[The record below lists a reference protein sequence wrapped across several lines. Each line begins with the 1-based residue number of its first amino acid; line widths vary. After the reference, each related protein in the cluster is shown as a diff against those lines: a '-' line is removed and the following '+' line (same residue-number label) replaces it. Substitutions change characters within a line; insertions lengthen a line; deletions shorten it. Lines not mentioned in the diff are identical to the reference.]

1 MFNPSPKFKR
11 SARRLA
17 LLALPCLAL
26 VAAAPASTTPKV
38 ASSPKVASRPKVTPT
53 PTRTTANLAKPPTGT
68 TTNAATPPTNAV
80 ANQPPQGLYEEC
92 APSNQQ
98 QCASELA
105 QMGTAG
111 FRLALNYTAWYGSA
125 TDIQAYASAAQAQGI
140 KLIWPLN
147 SLPWHSATSLATT
160 YPALAASCGACT
172 TNDSIRRYAV
182 NLVRSLPATWGYYI
196 GDEEASS
203 VAPAVAALAGTVRA
217 IDPDPSHQLLYVGQS
232 NPTVATNLE
241 PFMSSA
247 NVIGADVYPIGEG
260 QPTSAVGPIAAKVS
274 QLASAAGKKGAM
286 VLQAFSWTQYPT
298 EIAAINPRWPT
309 ETDMHQMLEQAVAA
323 NPSMIL
329 WYNLS
334 DIQRSDNPAQ
344 HWQDLVTAAFGSPTT
359 TTGSSPTGPTTTST
373 APTTTSTG
381 PTTTT
386 PSTARTSST
395 PSTTSTPKTSTT
407 SSPTTSLTSSTT
419 VHGTGPAAKK
429 SSPKSNAAHRSKAK
443 PKPTKRSK
451 AKAKP
456 TKRSKAKAKPRKR
469 SKTKPKPK
477 PTKR

>member
-26 VAAAPASTTPKV
+26 VAVAPPSTMPKV
-38 ASSPKVASRPKVTPT
+38 APPPIVTPDFGT
-53 PTRTTANLAKPPTGT
+53 PAPTSATQIVG
-68 TTNAATPPTNAV
+68 TPPTNAV
-80 ANQPPQGLYEEC
+80 TNPPPQGLYEEC

-125 TDIQAYASAAQAQGI
+125 ADIQAYASAAQAQGI

-147 SLPWHSATSLATT
+147 SLPWHSDTSLATT
-160 YPALAASCGACT
+160 YPALAASCGGCT
-172 TNDSIRRYAV
+172 TNDAIRQYAV

-203 VAPAVAALAGTVRA
+203 VAPAIAGLARTVRA
-217 IDPDPSHQLLYVGQS
+217 LDPSHQLLYIGQS
-232 NPTVATNLE
+232 YPNVVSTLQ

-247 NVIGADVYPIGEG
+247 DVIGADVYPIGEG
-260 QPTSAVGPIAAKVS
+260 QPTSAVGPIAAKVA
-274 QLASAAGKKGAM
+274 QIASAAGKRAAM

-344 HWQDLVTAAFGSPTT
+344 HWQDLVTAAFGKSPTT
-359 TTGSSPTGPTTTST
+359 SATSSSPTGATTASAGPTTTST
-373 APTTTSTG
+373 APTST
-381 PTTTT
+381 
-386 PSTARTSST
+386 T
-395 PSTTSTPKTSTT
+395 PSTTSPSSSPSTSTSKTSTT
-407 SSPTTSLTSSTT
+407 STTTTAPTSTT
-419 VHGTGPAAKK
+419 PVHGLRPAAKRSKPKAAKK
-429 SSPKSNAAHRSKAK
+429 STQK
-443 PKPTKRSK
+443 PKAAKRVARHARHVSHK
-451 AKAKP
+451 
-456 TKRSKAKAKPRKR
+456 KPRRK
-469 SKTKPKPK
+469 K
-477 PTKR
+477 